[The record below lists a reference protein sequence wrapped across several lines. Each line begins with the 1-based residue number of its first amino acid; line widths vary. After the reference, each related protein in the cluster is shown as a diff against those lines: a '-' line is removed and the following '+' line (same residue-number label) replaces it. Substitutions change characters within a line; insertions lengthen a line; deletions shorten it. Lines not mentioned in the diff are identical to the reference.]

1 MRREVGVKALGL
13 LSGGLDS
20 TLAIKLMLEQG
31 VEVEAL
37 NFVTPFCL
45 CCRRGCDA
53 SDFASKFQIK
63 LKRIFLG
70 DEYLR
75 MLRNPKH
82 GYGKNMNPC
91 IDCRILMLK
100 RAKRYAKQI
109 GADFIFT
116 GEVLDERP
124 MSQHRRAMETIEKEA
139 GLEGKIL
146 RPLSAKCLPRA
157 EAEKKGWIQRGKLL
171 DIKGRSRKRQIE
183 LAKSFGLT
191 DYPFPA
197 GGCLLTDRE
206 FAVKLRDLFKYKRE
220 VCLKDI
226 SLLKIG
232 RHFRAGS
239 SKIIVGRNEREN
251 KSLLSLKAPGD
262 YYFEVPNCGSPITI
276 LQGRKSREA
285 IRTAASLTAR
295 YSDAREENIQ
305 VAYGN
310 DRSKKIMS
318 VTPLLK
324 EDVDRL
330 RIAWK

>member
-1 MRREVGVKALGL
+1 MGREVGVKALGL

-20 TLAIKLMLEQG
+20 TLAVKLMLEQG

-45 CCRRGCDA
+45 CCRTGCDA

-100 RAKRYAKQI
+100 KAKRYAKQI

-124 MSQHRRAMETIEKEA
+124 MSQHRRAMEIIEKEA
-139 GLEGKIL
+139 GLGGKIL
-146 RPLSAKCLPRA
+146 RPLSAKCLPET
-157 EAEKKGWIQRGKLL
+157 EAEKKGWIQREKLL
-171 DIKGRSRKRQIE
+171 DIKGRSRRRQIQ
-183 LAKSFGLT
+183 LARSFGLS
-191 DYPFPA
+191 DYPSPA

-206 FAVKLRDLFKYKRE
+206 FAAKMRDLFKHKRT
-220 VCLKDI
+220 VRLNDI
-226 SLLKIG
+226 SLLKLG
-232 RHFRAGS
+232 RHFRLGS
-239 SKIIVGRNEREN
+239 NKIIVGRNEIEN
-251 KSLLSLKAPGD
+251 RSLLGLKAPSD
-262 YYFEVPNCGSPITI
+262 YYFEVPSYGSPITI
-276 LQGRKSREA
+276 LQGRKSSEA
-285 IRTAASLTAR
+285 IRMAASLTAR
-295 YSDAREENIQ
+295 YSDAIGESVQ
-305 VAYGN
+305 VAYGT
-310 DRSKKIMS
+310 DRPKKTLT
-318 VTPLLK
+318 VAPLPN
-324 EDVDRL
+324 EYVDRL